1 MIGRPFSPA
10 LLGSAGKV
18 SFFVALLLAQL
29 MALVK
34 PEIVD
39 LGVNMLL
46 DANSDEVHFV
56 KGYLKAPGSID
67 LSNVRWITAEEVWY
81 ELEDED
87 IDLELALDD
96 KFMDD
101 EYTEEYIETGT
112 EATGTSEPKGS
123 GTEETSTSAPTEISE
138 NDDDNNDTPAEE
150 EEKPTED
157 ADSESTPE
165 ASEPTGEEEEE
176 EPTGDAANESIPE
189 PSEPAAEE
197 KTEGESPVKTA
208 PEPGNDNNEDV
219 EVPVEEAT
227 ENVDED
233 QNQQEPEPETIET
246 VVEDEVPEEVP
257 AVEVQGEDTEV
268 QNEQPEEESATA
280 TPSEEGTDEVVTV
293 EDKAEDTE
301 DNSESTPVPTAADN
315 GGDRSL
321 ATVTDQIM
329 EIIVFLAPSDCKR
342 DVDGNCDWVA
352 LGVGAYDD
360 EMVGEMSYCCSQDAV
375 DRNICS
381 SDDLGTV
388 IIDHTIFEGDH
399 RKISVPSEPFTNFE
413 MDDPYFQVDKSGD
426 YVMVIA
432 NCNDDGIG
440 IITLGT
446 MEWKSKGGYL
456 VSKNYVHFQLVI
468 VACT

>member
-1 MIGRPFSPA
+1 MRRLGIMIGRPFSPA

-112 EATGTSEPKGS
+112 EATGTSEPTGS
-123 GTEETSTSAPTEISE
+123 GTEETSTSAP
-138 NDDDNNDTPAEE
+138 
-150 EEKPTED
+150 D
-157 ADSESTPE
+157 ADSENTPE

-197 KTEGESPVKTA
+197 ETEGESPVETA
-208 PEPGNDNNEDV
+208 PEPGNDNNKDV
-219 EVPVEEAT
+219 EDPVEEAT
-227 ENVDED
+227 ETVDED

-246 VVEDEVPEEVP
+246 VVEDEVAEEVK
-257 AVEVQGEDTEV
+257 VQGEDTEV

-293 EDKAEDTE
+293 EDEAEDTE

-399 RKISVPSEPFTNFE
+399 RKFAVPSEPFTNVE
-413 MDDPYFQVDKSGD
+413 MNDPYFQVDESGD

-432 NCNDDGIG
+432 NCNDDGLG